1 MGVGLVM
8 PRACCVFGGM
18 MIRRSFIPLVFGAI
32 GVGIL
37 LGLAFW
43 QLARLEVKE
52 AYLAD
57 LGVRIAADPVALPG
71 TPDPVRDR
79 FLPVIVT
86 GEFADD
92 ALSVLVSRK
101 QIGPGVR
108 LIAPFVTDTG
118 RRIMV
123 DRGFVPEAARGEDH
137 APIAFEVTGNLH
149 WPEEVDSYTPAP
161 DPAAGLWFARDVAAM
176 APVLGTERILLVARS
191 NTGGGVE
198 PLPVDTAGIPND
210 HLQYAITWFLLAAV
224 WAGMTGLLV
233 WRIRQRTV

>member
-1 MGVGLVM
+1 L
-8 PRACCVFGGM
+8 PFCAIFLSGGT
-18 MIRRSFIPLVFGAI
+18 MIRRYLVPLAFGAI

-37 LGLAFW
+37 WGLGFW
-43 QLARLEVKE
+43 QLDRLATKE

-57 LGVRIAADPVALPG
+57 QAARIAAPPVALPAS
-71 TPDPVRDR
+71 TDPANDR

-86 GEFADD
+86 GQFAGE
-92 ALSVLVSRK
+92 AISVLVSRK

-123 DRGFVPEAARGEDH
+123 DRGFVPEAARADDH
-137 APIAFEVTGNLH
+137 SPTAFEVTGNLH
-149 WPEEVDSYTPAP
+149 WPEETDSYTPAP
-161 DPAAGLWFARDVAAM
+161 DAGAGLWFARDVTAM
-176 APVLGTERILLVARS
+176 AQALDADPILLVARS

-198 PLPVDTAGIPND
+198 PMPVDTAGIPND
-210 HLQYAITWFLLAAV
+210 HLQYAITWFSLSLV

>member
-1 MGVGLVM
+1 
-8 PRACCVFGGM
+8 M
-18 MIRRSFIPLVFGAI
+18 MIRRYLIPLAFGAI

-43 QLARLEVKE
+43 QLARLEVKQ
-52 AYLAD
+52 AYLTS
-57 LGVRIAADPVALPG
+57 LETQIAAAPVALPAA
-71 TPDPVRDR
+71 PDPMHDR

-86 GEFADD
+86 GQFVGD

-108 LIAPFVTDTG
+108 LIAPFITDTG

-123 DRGFVPEAARGEDH
+123 DRGFVAEDARGDDH
-137 APIAFEVTGNLH
+137 SATAFEVTGNLH
-149 WPEEVDSYTPAP
+149 WPEETDSYTPAP
-161 DPAAGLWFARDVAAM
+161 DAEAGLWFARDVVAM
-176 APVLGTERILLVARS
+176 AAALDTDPILLVARS

-198 PLPVDTAGIPND
+198 PMPVDTAGIPND
-210 HLQYAITWFLLAAV
+210 HLQYAVTWFLLSVV
-224 WAGMTGLLV
+224 WAGMTALLV